1 VNQFKRKTT
10 MFQGGRLTGLSFAG
24 LTRGCHVT
32 LSEQPVKIIREI
44 PETGNEDEDDRFEVE
59 FFNLGRTIV
68 DGCDLH
74 PHPNAPATNAEFMAW
89 LVEEA
94 SPNPLMQGFV
104 PEAVAKYA
112 EMCLAKPE
120 KFADD
125 EQSVVNGKA
134 WLSVAKEALDAINH
148 NYRGRS

>member
-1 VNQFKRKTT
+1 VNQFKRKITT
-10 MFQGGRLTGLSFAG
+10 FQGGDLTGLSAFG
-24 LTRGCHVT
+24 VTRGCTVHMP
-32 LSEQPVKIIREI
+32 EQPCKIIREI
-44 PETGNEDEDDRFEVE
+44 PETGNEDEGDRFEVE
-59 FFNLGRTIV
+59 FYNMGRTIV

-125 EQSVVNGKA
+125 QQSVVNGKA
-134 WLSVAKEALDAINH
+134 WLSVAQEALDAINH

>member
-1 VNQFKRKTT
+1 MNQFKRTT
-10 MFQGGRLTGLSFAG
+10 TTFQGGDITISSGNGRSGYYP
-24 LTRGCHVT
+24 
-32 LSEQPVKIIREI
+32 EQPVKIIRPVIAGDDDE
-44 PETGNEDEDDRFEVE
+44 EDMFEVE
-59 FFNLGRTIV
+59 FYNVGRAIV

-74 PHPNAPATNAEFMAW
+74 PHPNAKATNAEFMAW
-89 LVEEA
+89 LVEDA

-125 EQSVVNGKA
+125 KQSVVNGKA
-134 WLSVAKEALDAINH
+134 WLGVAQEALDAINH
-148 NYRGRS
+148 NYRS

>member
-1 VNQFKRKTT
+1 MNQFKRKITT
-10 MFQGGRLTGLSFAG
+10 FQGGDLTGFSAFG
-24 LTRGCHVT
+24 ITRAMTVYCA
-32 LSEQPVKIIREI
+32 EQPVKIIREI

-59 FFNLGRTIV
+59 FFGNLGRTIV

-74 PHPNAPATNAEFMAW
+74 PHPHAKPTNAEFMAW
-89 LVEEA
+89 LVEDC

-125 EQSVVNGKA
+125 QQSVVNGKA
-134 WLSVAKEALDAINH
+134 WLGVAQEALDAIKQ
-148 NYRGRS
+148 NYRG